1 MIRRFVFAVFTAAAL
16 TCALGT
22 TVVANAEPGC
32 PGNTVTIQGEVVP
45 APVNQ
50 PCDNDEAGDGG
61 GLLGDAPVVGNLP
74 GLGGVL

>member
-1 MIRRFVFAVFTAAAL
+1 MIRRFVFAVYTVAAL
-16 TCALGT
+16 AGMLGT
-22 TVVANAEPGC
+22 AIANAEPGC

-50 PCDNDEAGDGG
+50 PCDNDEAGSD
-61 GLLGDAPVVGNLP
+61 GLLGNAPVVGNLP